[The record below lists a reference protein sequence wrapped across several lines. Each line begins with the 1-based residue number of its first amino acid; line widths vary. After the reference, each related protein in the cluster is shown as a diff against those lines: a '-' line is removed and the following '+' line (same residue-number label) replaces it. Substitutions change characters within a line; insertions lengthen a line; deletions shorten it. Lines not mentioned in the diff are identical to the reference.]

1 MSKSIFSI
9 YLFTDFIILIYS
21 LFFIYLFIYII
32 MENIFLQKLG
42 DLIQNKK
49 KFLLSKI
56 NDIKSKYDSN
66 NYLESVHNDYQNYKN
81 TIVNDKTELLNAF
94 KKIDTYL
101 DSILLSKK
109 LNSYEITKIQNE
121 KNNILN
127 IISLLQSEINDLS

>member
-1 MSKSIFSI
+1 
-9 YLFTDFIILIYS
+9 
-21 LFFIYLFIYII
+21 